1 MPQIIRNLIKLIMN
15 KHKVLT
21 RVSVGLYSPRASDRM
36 WPEGRAFLNFSGRF
50 FFLFWG
56 SLRVDSSRRGERFL
70 PEFLRLLSL
79 VCSVSLIVID
89 WDICRILR
97 PGTKF
102 RVAMSLHGKV
112 LQLFNRRVFFVI
124 QKGLFRKRGVRSAE
138 SKQKLKN
145 KKINK
150 KLKKI
155 EIKEFKSELKE
166 QLNT

>member
-1 MPQIIRNLIKLIMN
+1 
-15 KHKVLT
+15 
-21 RVSVGLYSPRASDRM
+21 
-36 WPEGRAFLNFSGRF
+36 
-50 FFLFWG
+50 
-56 SLRVDSSRRGERFL
+56 
-70 PEFLRLLSL
+70 
-79 VCSVSLIVID
+79 
-89 WDICRILR
+89 
-97 PGTKF
+97 
-102 RVAMSLHGKV
+102 MSLHGKV